1 MVPRSGSHR
10 IDNTQKHRQRFGAGG
25 GGGGDQLIFEHIH
38 LRGLTDCDSAIS

>member
-25 GGGGDQLIFEHIH
+25 GGDQLIFGRIH

>member
-25 GGGGDQLIFEHIH
+25 GGGDKWIFERVH

>member
-25 GGGGDQLIFEHIH
+25 RGGGRPVDIWAYSFE
-38 LRGLTDCDSAIS
+38 GLTDCDSAIS

>member
-25 GGGGDQLIFEHIH
+25 GGRPVDIWAYSFEGPDR
-38 LRGLTDCDSAIS
+38 L

>member
-25 GGGGDQLIFEHIH
+25 GGDKLIFERIH